1 MSDIDGQDTPAD
13 PRKDPH
19 KPADDKEEVY
29 FSGSP
34 MIRASLGAL
43 FGWWIAGL
51 VLLAIPIIWIGT
63 QSAGPHWLVWLI
75 CIVGALLL
83 FAMPVIIQKTV
94 RYRISNYRIDYE
106 HGLLSKSIE
115 TLELWHVDDIKYYQ
129 SFIDRLLSAGT
140 ITVMSHDKT
149 TPQLVL
155 QGVPNPRPVFESLKQ
170 RIIAVKRQRGVI
182 KMDSGGGGT
191 HAMD

>member
-1 MSDIDGQDTPAD
+1 MSELDGHDTPGHE
-13 PRKDPH
+13 PH
-19 KPADDKEEVY
+19 RPADDREEVY

-43 FGWWIAGL
+43 FAWWIAGL
-51 VLLAIPIIWIGT
+51 VAIAVPIVWTAMGST
-63 QSAGPHWLVWLI
+63 GPHWAVWPI
-75 CIVGALLL
+75 CFIAALLL
-83 FAMPVIIQKTV
+83 FAMPIVIQKTV

-106 HGLLSKSIE
+106 HGILSKSIE
-115 TLELWHVDDIKYYQ
+115 TLELWHVDDIRFYQ
-129 SFIDRLLSAGT
+129 SLIDRLLNAAT

-155 QGVPNPRPVFESLKQ
+155 HGVPNGRHVFESLKQ

-182 KMDSGGGGT
+182 KMDVGGGGL